1 MKDSTKSIWAGE
13 ETSLIGGATQVP
25 IVNSVAY
32 GYQDVTE
39 WENVI
44 RGKAEGYVYGR
55 YKNPTVEAFEE
66 KIRNLE
72 NAEAAVS
79 FSTGMAAITNTMFA
93 LLSPGDRIVS
103 VKDTYGGTNRL
114 FLDILPRFGIKVTL
128 CETNDHAAIEEEM
141 EKGCNIL
148 YLETPTNPTMQISD
162 IARLAKVSH
171 QVGAIVIV
179 DNTMATPINQKP
191 LTLGADLVVHSA
203 TKYLGG
209 HADALGGVLC
219 GNTELIQQVYEYRM
233 ITGAALDPTAAYSL
247 LRGMKTLEIRIARQN
262 ENALEIAQYLQAS
275 PYVET
280 VYYPGLQNDH
290 NHELAKKQMTGF
302 GGILSFSLKGGIVAT
317 NKFLPKLKFAHLAA
331 NLGAVETTIGPIT
344 TTSHAECT
352 LEEIRE
358 AGISEGLI
366 RYSAGIENVADL
378 IADLEQ
384 AFHAVYETTSVR

>member
-79 FSTGMAAITNTMFA
+79 FSTGMAAITNTLFA

-162 IARLAKVSH
+162 IARLAKVAH

-358 AGISEGLI
+358 AGIPEGLI

>member
-162 IARLAKVSH
+162 IARLAKVAH

-358 AGISEGLI
+358 AGIPEGLI